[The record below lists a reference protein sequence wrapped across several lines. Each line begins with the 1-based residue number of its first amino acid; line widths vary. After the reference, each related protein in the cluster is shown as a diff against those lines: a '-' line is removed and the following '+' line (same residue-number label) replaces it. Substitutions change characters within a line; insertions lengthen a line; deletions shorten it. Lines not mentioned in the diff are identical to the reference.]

1 MSSVFLR
8 ENKSQISVIAV
19 LFGIFILFTIGSPQ
33 TFLSYNIY
41 YSFMSTIPFFAI
53 MALSLTLVVI
63 SGEMDLSFPSIM
75 GFAGW
80 AFTVIFHR
88 TGSVGIGLI
97 ISLIFGLG
105 AGSMNGWLVVKLK
118 LPSMITTIGTQFFW
132 AGATAVVSGGLGK
145 TLVPAKT
152 NVIYS
157 MLVGRL
163 GGKVPAQMIWT
174 VIIAFVIWLFLNRHR
189 FGAHIYFIGD
199 NPESA
204 RVMGINVDRV
214 KMMVF
219 TQMGLFAAFAGILA
233 SLEVTYYWPTLGQG
247 YLLKTIAAVYL
258 GGTPVDGGVG
268 TIFGTFIGAI
278 ILGCLEAGIIAI
290 GMTGFWTQLIYG
302 LIVIVSI
309 AMHSVLRKR

>member
-1 MSSVFLR
+1 MNSVIFR
-8 ENKSQISVIAV
+8 ENKSQISVILV

-41 YSFMSTIPFFAI
+41 YSFMSTIPFFAV

-80 AFTVIFHR
+80 VFTVIFHR
-88 TGSVGIGLI
+88 TGSAGVALLI
-97 ISLIFGLG
+97 ALVFGLG
-105 AGSMNGWLVVKLK
+105 AGLINGLLVVKLR

-132 AGATAVVSGGLGK
+132 AGATIVVSGGLGK
-145 TLVPAKT
+145 TLVPTKT
-152 NVIYS
+152 SVFYS
-157 MLVGRL
+157 MLVGRI

-174 VIIAFVIWLFLNRHR
+174 VVIAFIIWLFLNRHR

-199 NPESA
+199 NPDSA
-204 RVMGINVDRV
+204 RAMGINVDRV

-219 TQMGLFAAFAGILA
+219 TQMGLFAAFAGVLA
-233 SLEVTYYWPTLGQG
+233 SMEVSYYWPTLGQG

-258 GGTPVDGGVG
+258 GGTPVEGGVG
-268 TIFGTFIGAI
+268 TVFGTFIGAI

-290 GMTGFWTQLIYG
+290 GIAGFWTQLIYG

>member
-1 MSSVFLR
+1 MSSALLS
-8 ENKSQISVIAV
+8 ESKSQISVIIV
-19 LFGIFILFTIGSPQ
+19 LVGIFILFTIGSPQ

-80 AFTVIFHR
+80 VFTVIFHR
-88 TGSVGIGLI
+88 TGSPGMALLLALV
-97 ISLIFGLG
+97 FGLG
-105 AGSMNGWLVVKLK
+105 AGLMNGLLIVKLK

-152 NVIYS
+152 SAVYKL
-157 MLVGRL
+157 LVGRL
-163 GGKVPAQMIWT
+163 GGLVPAQMIWT
-174 VIIAFVIWLFLNRHR
+174 VIIAFFIWFFLNRHR
-189 FGAHIYFIGD
+189 FGAHVYFTGD

-204 RVMGINVDRV
+204 RVMGVNVDWV

-219 TQMGLFAAFAGILA
+219 TQMGLFSAFAGVLA

-309 AMHSVLRKR
+309 AMHSILRKR